1 MYKLL
6 CGRYRNELVIALAF
20 KIIALDL
27 SKKLERAEEEG
38 TNEVKYRQWWEAEK
52 KYKE

>member
-6 CGRYRNELVIALAF
+6 CGRYRNEHVIALAF

-27 SKKLERAEEEG
+27 RKNKESRGGGYKGSEMSAVVGGRK
-38 TNEVKYRQWWEAEK
+38 EV
-52 KYKE
+52 